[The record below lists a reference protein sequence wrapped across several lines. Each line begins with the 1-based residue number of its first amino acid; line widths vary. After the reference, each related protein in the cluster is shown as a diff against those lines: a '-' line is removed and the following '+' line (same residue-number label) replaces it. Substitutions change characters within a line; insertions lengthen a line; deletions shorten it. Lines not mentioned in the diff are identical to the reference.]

1 MPNGIEN
8 KTLTVMRADSK
19 PLPVVAGRRRGRV
32 AGYTQP
38 ERARAAIKTGALIKM
53 LTDTANGTKQVEPH
67 QVTAAVA
74 LLRKVLPDL
83 QATLLS
89 GDPNLPLTIITRAE

>member
-1 MPNGIEN
+1 MSDRLVNR
-8 KTLTVMRADSK
+8 TLTLPAGSK
-19 PLPVVAGRRRGRV
+19 PLPVAPGKRGRGRV

-53 LTDTANGTKQVEPH
+53 LTDTANGVKQVEPH

-89 GDPNLPLTIITRAE
+89 GDPQLPLTIITRAE